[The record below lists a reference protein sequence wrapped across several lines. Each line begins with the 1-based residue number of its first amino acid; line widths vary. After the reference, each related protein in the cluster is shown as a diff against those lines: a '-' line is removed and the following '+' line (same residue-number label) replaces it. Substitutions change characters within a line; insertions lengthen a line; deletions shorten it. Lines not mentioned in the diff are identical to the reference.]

1 MFKRLLVLLCLVGA
15 TAWAAKLIEPDVKRY
30 LEMSRM

>member
-1 MFKRLLVLLCLVGA
+1 MLKRFLLLLFLAGA
-15 TAWAAKLIEPDVKRY
+15 TAYVVKLIEPDVKRY

>member
-1 MFKRLLVLLCLVGA
+1 MFKRLLLLVFLAGA
-15 TAWAAKLIEPDVKRY
+15 VVYVVKLIEPDVKRY

>member
-1 MFKRLLVLLCLVGA
+1 MFKRLFLLLCLVGA
-15 TAWAAKLIEPDVKRY
+15 AGYVAKLVEPDVKRY

>member
-1 MFKRLLVLLCLVGA
+1 MVKRLLVLALLLGGA
-15 TAWAAKLIEPDVKRY
+15 VWLAKQIEPDVKRY

>member
-1 MFKRLLVLLCLVGA
+1 MFKRLLMMLFFAGA
-15 TAWAAKLIEPDVKRY
+15 TAYVVRTIEPDVKRY

>member
-1 MFKRLLVLLCLVGA
+1 MFKRLLFLLCLAGA
-15 TAWAAKLIEPDVKRY
+15 ATYIGKLIEPDVKRY

>member
-1 MFKRLLVLLCLVGA
+1 MVKRFLFLLFLTG
-15 TAWAAKLIEPDVKRY
+15 TAVYVVRLIEPDVKRY

>member
-1 MFKRLLVLLCLVGA
+1 MFMRLVFLLFLAGA
-15 TAWAAKLIEPDVKRY
+15 ATYVVKTIEPDVKRY

>member
-1 MFKRLLVLLCLVGA
+1 MLKRLLLMLLLAGA
-15 TAWAAKLIEPDVKRY
+15 ATYVVKLIEPDVKRY

>member
-1 MFKRLLVLLCLVGA
+1 MFKRLLILLCIAGVA
-15 TAWAAKLIEPDVKRY
+15 TYVVKLIEPDVKRY